1 MNERL
6 MQQLNFLH
14 EIDKLK
20 TVFRQ
25 TNLISETSRY
35 ENSAEHS
42 WHFAFYALV
51 LQEYAN
57 EEINLLRVIKM
68 ALLHDLVEIDAGDTF
83 CYDVAAHKE
92 KEENELKAAKR
103 LFGMLPPEQEEEL
116 MSLWLEFEEGQSA
129 DAKFAI
135 SLDRIQ
141 PLLHNVVTGGGSWTR
156 HGINRTQVEA
166 RMAPVAQG
174 SKELACLVDDLLD
187 QSVKK
192 GILKPKQ

>member
-20 TVFRQ
+20 TVFRR
-25 TNLISETSRY
+25 TTLISDTTRF

-42 WHFAFYALV
+42 WHLAFYAII

-83 CYDVAAHKE
+83 CYDVAAHKD

-103 LFGMLPPEQEEEL
+103 LFGMLPEEQQEEL
-116 MSLWLEFEEGQSA
+116 MALWLEFEEGKTV

-156 HGINRTQVEA
+156 HGINRSQVEK
-166 RMAPVAQG
+166 RMSPVVDG
-174 SKELACLVDDLLD
+174 SKELAALVDELLD

-192 GILKPKQ
+192 GILKPKE